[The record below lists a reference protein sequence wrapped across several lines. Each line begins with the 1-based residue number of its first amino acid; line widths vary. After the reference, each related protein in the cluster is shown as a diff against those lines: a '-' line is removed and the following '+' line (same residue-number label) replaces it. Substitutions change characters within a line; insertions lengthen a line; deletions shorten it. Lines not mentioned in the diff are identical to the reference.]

1 MERQKLHLNVN
12 NLEIKK
18 FEPAP
23 MVENKVDSI
32 SVSIDKALDVDKVAI
47 TPVKIQ
53 KEDNTI
59 KLAKDYKVEGVKLDE
74 SSISVLSSKY
84 EDKGN

>member
-1 MERQKLHLNVN
+1 MEKQKLHLNVN
-12 NLEIKK
+12 NPEIKK

-23 MVENKVDSI
+23 IVETKVEPI
-32 SVSIDKALDVDKVAI
+32 TVSIDKALDADKVVI

-53 KEDNTI
+53 TEDNTI

>member
-12 NLEIKK
+12 NPEIKK

-23 MVENKVDSI
+23 IVETKVDRI

-74 SSISVLSSKY
+74 SSISILSSKY